1 MSFSSNKEKIS
12 VVGLADRMATF
23 FATDVEGDF
32 FDRSALVWKFGDA
45 AGLDAREIIKEWAIV
60 QMFLRS
66 QVFRKHFKDTKTA
79 ESVLDYFHGHGWRQ
93 LVQRGVLVEA
103 GDLEGELR
111 TRYEVYYDASAQT
124 DDLPMK
130 LFRIAEAYFRL
141 CRIIYDANDVAA
153 LTMFFT
159 TLVAA
164 EKQLAE
170 TLNKS
175 VEVDQ

>member
-79 ESVLDYFHGHGWRQ
+79 ESVLDYFHGIPDKQ
-93 LVQRGVLVEA
+93 LPQYILVSDFA
-103 GDLEGELR
+103 R
-111 TRYEVYYDASAQT
+111 
-124 DDLPMK
+124 
-130 LFRIAEAYFRL
+130 FRL
-141 CRIIYDANDVAA
+141 YDLDNNTVNEFTIISMREFA
-153 LTMFFT
+153 
-159 TLVAA
+159 
-164 EKQLAE
+164 
-170 TLNKS
+170 
-175 VEVDQ
+175 